1 MPQQSQPSVLFQ
13 ADEAVAV
20 KPVPAVMR
28 AAAILD
34 HIAASERPLSISD
47 IARQLGL
54 PKSSVH
60 GLCHTLCGLNLL
72 RLLDEGKFA
81 IGPHVMQWTNAYLAE
96 NNLVDEFHHLLADD
110 KTLDN
115 FTITLS
121 SLHGG
126 DVIYMACRNS
136 PAPLGVTFR
145 IGMKLPAVFSATGK
159 AMLARLD
166 EAQLQTHLALPWPL
180 ALTRHSIGSPQ
191 LLHEELVQIRQQGYS
206 VDDGQ
211 VREGMFCLG
220 AAICNARGGVEAGI
234 ALSMTKAEAQPD
246 VIEKVASG
254 VMAIAR
260 HLSERFGTAM

>member
-1 MPQQSQPSVLFQ
+1 MQHQSENVVVT
-13 ADEAVAV
+13 ATDEVAPV
-20 KPVPAVMR
+20 KPVPAVVR
-28 AAAILD
+28 ASAILD
-34 HIAASERPLSISD
+34 FIATATKPVSISE
-47 IARQLGL
+47 IARQLSL

-72 RLLDEGKFA
+72 RLLHDGKFA

-96 NNLVDEFHHLLADD
+96 NNLVDEFHRLLSED

-166 EAQLQTHLALPWPL
+166 EAQLQAHLQLPWPQ
-180 ALTRHSIGSPQ
+180 ALTSHSTASPQ
-191 LLHEELVQIRQQGYS
+191 ALRDELVQIRQQGYS

-211 VREGMFCLG
+211 IREGMFCLG
-220 AAICNARGGVEAGI
+220 AAICNTRGGVEAGI

-246 VIEKVASG
+246 VVEKVASG
-254 VMAIAR
+254 VMDIAR
-260 HLSERFGTAM
+260 HLSERFGAAM